1 LKIGRAN
8 SSQDYVHKLSTGFR
22 FWTWLKLK
30 TAMGM
35 LNITG
40 MLSSETRGMVQR
52 TWLFMDYK
60 KLVLLS
66 KTIDV

>member
-1 LKIGRAN
+1 MFTSFRRDSDLDMVKI
-8 SSQDYVHKLSTGFR
+8 
-22 FWTWLKLK
+22 
-30 TAMGM
+30 AMGM
-35 LNITG
+35 FKDITG

-52 TWLFMDYK
+52 TWLCMEYK

>member
-1 LKIGRAN
+1 M
-8 SSQDYVHKLSTGFR
+8 V
-22 FWTWLKLK
+22 K